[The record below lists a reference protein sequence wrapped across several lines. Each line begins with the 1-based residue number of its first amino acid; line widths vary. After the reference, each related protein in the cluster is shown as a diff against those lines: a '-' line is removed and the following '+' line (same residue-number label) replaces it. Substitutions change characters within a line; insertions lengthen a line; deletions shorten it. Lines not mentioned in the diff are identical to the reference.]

1 MIDSDG
7 RGFFLLDFYDNL
19 SKIKGT
25 IWIVRSVR
33 LWPEQYGCRYFLNL
47 SSPSKLL
54 DSSSDLIPAND
65 FLKEIPAGYDI
76 PYKGML
82 ILIEKH
88 SELNAIIFRHRK
100 T

>member
-1 MIDSDG
+1 
-7 RGFFLLDFYDNL
+7 
-19 SKIKGT
+19 
-25 IWIVRSVR
+25 
-33 LWPEQYGCRYFLNL
+33 LNL

-88 SELNAIIFRHRK
+88 SDCMQSYSAIGRLNLNNDN
-100 T
+100 TD